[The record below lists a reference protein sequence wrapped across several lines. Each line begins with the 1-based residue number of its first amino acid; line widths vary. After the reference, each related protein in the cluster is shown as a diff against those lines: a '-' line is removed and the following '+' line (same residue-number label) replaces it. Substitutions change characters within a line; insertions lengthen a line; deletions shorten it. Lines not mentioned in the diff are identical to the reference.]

1 MGQGKGGTHMPQ
13 LLLDAKHSIRVI
25 VVQVR
30 VHVIDNDHR
39 HDGLA
44 AHALKEKLPKRTRQV
59 TLRAAG
65 PARREPQK
73 GKGIPPCAGFDTK
86 QSSAWYATET
96 QDRDRNTLSRSRRGK
111 AAT

>member
-1 MGQGKGGTHMPQ
+1 MPQ

-30 VHVIDNDHR
+30 VHVIDHDHR

-86 QSSAWYATET
+86 LSSAWYATET
-96 QDRDRNTLSRSRRGK
+96 QDCDRDTSSRSRRGK
-111 AAT
+111 AATLLRCASPR

>member
-1 MGQGKGGTHMPQ
+1 MPQ

-30 VHVIDNDHR
+30 VHVIDHDHR

-44 AHALKEKLPKRTRQV
+44 AHALKEMLPKRTRHF

-73 GKGIPPCAGFDTK
+73 GKGIPPCAGFHTK
-86 QSSAWYATET
+86 PSFAGYATKT
-96 QDRDRNTLSRSRRGK
+96 
-111 AAT
+111 

>member
-1 MGQGKGGTHMPQ
+1 MPQ
-13 LLLDAKHSIRVI
+13 LLLDAGHSFLVI

-30 VHVIDNDHR
+30 VHVIDHDHR

-65 PARREPQK
+65 PATGGSRK
-73 GKGIPPCAGFDTK
+73 GEGHTALFRI
-86 QSSAWYATET
+86 
-96 QDRDRNTLSRSRRGK
+96 N
-111 AAT
+111 

>member
-1 MGQGKGGTHMPQ
+1 MPQ

-44 AHALKEKLPKRTRQV
+44 AQMLKEKLPKARTPSHAACR
-59 TLRAAG
+59 RA
-65 PARREPQK
+65 R
-73 GKGIPPCAGFDTK
+73 
-86 QSSAWYATET
+86 
-96 QDRDRNTLSRSRRGK
+96 
-111 AAT
+111 